1 MTPQFL
7 AGRVQLVK
15 RPDHNP
21 RVGVRVPPP
30 LPIKYTNAGVC
41 TNSFTPTGTLLTKS
55 IKATRHIT
63 ASATANGSKPWL
75 KKFLLASIVIAKLRA
90 YCCRKNSAMPS
101 MLKSRDAIAGVC
113 FVVPCHF
120 SAKYVGGCI
129 ASIRNF
135 HPNSTILIVEDSGCE
150 KEAKRV
156 LEILGHEKD
165 LIFLKNDRNRGVVFS
180 RNRGFRHA
188 LNDDVVVFLDSDDL
202 LIDRIDVGNH
212 AQTHITFYRCKD
224 EVE

>member
-1 MTPQFL
+1 MPNSQGFAPTVLPQ
-7 AGRVQLVK
+7 Q
-15 RPDHNP
+15 
-21 RVGVRVPPP
+21 
-30 LPIKYTNAGVC
+30 
-41 TNSFTPTGTLLTKS
+41 GTLLTKS
-55 IKATRHIT
+55 IKPLVTSQHLL
-63 ASATANGSKPWL
+63 TANVGQSPGL
-75 KKFLLASIVIAKLRA
+75 KIPFSQYSYCKLRA
-90 YCCRKNSAMPS
+90 YCCRKNGAMPS

-165 LIFLKNDRNRGVVFS
+165 LIFLKNDRNR
-180 RNRGFRHA
+180 R
-188 LNDDVVVFLDSDDL
+188 
-202 LIDRIDVGNH
+202 
-212 AQTHITFYRCKD
+212 
-224 EVE
+224 